1 MPVPN
6 RCVSVGF
13 VSVTAIVPRTGW
25 APAQV
30 ASPGCLASTVQVP
43 AAFRVRVVPARE
55 QTAAEESGTAKV
67 TVNPE
72 VAVAVRTT
80 VPPAFPAGGGLNV
93 NGDDAAAALAG
104 AIHAD
109 DLVLVADVPGVLED
123 GAVIPTLDLDTATDL
138 VRRGVA
144 TGGMA
149 AKLEA
154 AAHALSLGVACVRI
168 AGVAGIGST
177 TSGTRIVPAGQSV
190 PSQSRTA
197 Q

>member
-1 MPVPN
+1 M
-6 RCVSVGF
+6 
-13 VSVTAIVPRTGW
+13 
-25 APAQV
+25 
-30 ASPGCLASTVQVP
+30 
-43 AAFRVRVVPARE
+43 
-55 QTAAEESGTAKV
+55 
-67 TVNPE
+67 
-72 VAVAVRTT
+72 
-80 VPPAFPAGGGLNV
+80 
-93 NGDDAAAALAG
+93 
-104 AIHAD
+104 
-109 DLVLVADVPGVLED
+109 PGVLED